1 MKPARMLASLFGFD
15 HDTVNHSKGP
25 EMALSSMTG
34 FARSAG
40 SSGPWR
46 WAFELKSVNAKGLDL
61 RLRMPAPFDRI
72 EADARA
78 RLAKALARG
87 TCFGTLIV
95 QREGTAIEARIDRAA
110 LESIA
115 AAAREAAAKAGLQ
128 PPTMDGLLALRGVV
142 DIVETADDEASTA
155 AACSGALTTID
166 EAIAALAAARR
177 TEGDA
182 LAALLS
188 ERLKA
193 ISALVEAA
201 DLNPARR
208 PEAVRD
214 RLAQSVEALMGSA
227 RGLDGN
233 RLYQE
238 AILLA
243 AKADIRE
250 ELDRLKTHVGAA
262 QALIDGGGAI
272 GRRLDFLAQELAREA
287 STLSA
292 KANDVSLTTQGLELR
307 AQIEQF
313 REQAQNVE

>member
-1 MKPARMLASLFGFD
+1 
-15 HDTVNHSKGP
+15 
-25 EMALSSMTG
+25 MAVMSMTG
-34 FARSAG
+34 FARAAG
-40 SSGPWR
+40 SSAPWR
-46 WAFELKSVNAKGLDL
+46 WAFELKTVNAKGLDL
-61 RLRMPAPFDRI
+61 RLRMPAPFDRV
-72 EADARA
+72 ETEARA

-87 TCFGTLIV
+87 TCFGTLAV
-95 QREGTAIEARIDRAA
+95 QREGAAIEARIDAVA

-115 AAAREAAAKAGLQ
+115 AAARDAAQKAGLA

-142 DIVETADDEASTA
+142 ETAEAGDDEASIA
-155 AACSGALTTID
+155 AACVGALQSVD
-166 EAIAALAAARR
+166 EAIAALSVVRR
-177 TEGDA
+177 GEGKA

-188 ERLKA
+188 DRLKSIA
-193 ISALVEAA
+193 ALVEAA
-201 DLNPARR
+201 DTNPARR

-214 RLAQSVEALMGSA
+214 RLAESVAALMGSS
-227 RGLDGN
+227 RGLDEN

-262 QALIDGGGAI
+262 RALIEEGGPI

-287 STLSA
+287 STLCA
-292 KANDVSLTTQGLELR
+292 KANNVSLTAQGLELR

-313 REQAQNVE
+313 REQVQNVE

>member
-1 MKPARMLASLFGFD
+1 MP
-15 HDTVNHSKGP
+15 V
-25 EMALSSMTG
+25 SSMTG
-34 FARSAG
+34 FARAAG
-40 SSGPWR
+40 NGGPWR

-61 RLRMPAPFDRI
+61 RLRMPAPFDRV
-72 EADARA
+72 EAEARA

-87 TCFGTLIV
+87 TCFGTLIA
-95 QREGTAIEARIDRAA
+95 QREGTALEARIDQAA

-115 AAAREAAAKAGLQ
+115 AAARAAAVKAGLQ

-142 DIVETADDEASTA
+142 EVAEAADDELSAA
-155 AACSGALTTID
+155 AACAGALKSVD

-177 TEGDA
+177 AEGEA
-182 LAALLS
+182 LAALLG

-193 ISALVEAA
+193 VAALVEAA
-201 DLNPARR
+201 DSNPARR

-214 RLAQSVEALMGSA
+214 RLAQSVEALMGSS
-227 RGLDGN
+227 RGLDEN

-250 ELDRLKTHVGAA
+250 ELDRLKTHVAA
-262 QALIDGGGAI
+262 SRALIDEGGAI

-287 STLSA
+287 STLCA
-292 KANDVSLTTQGLELR
+292 KANDVSLTAQGLELR

-313 REQAQNVE
+313 REQVQNVE